1 MAHPGLASRLLRWFD
16 RHKRDLP
23 WRREP
28 RDPYHVWLSEVMLQQ
43 TQVATVIPY
52 FERWV
57 RRFPTLDA
65 LAAAPLDEVL
75 KLWEG
80 LGYYARAR
88 NFHAAAQIVVRDY
101 GGQLPRTVEGLMA
114 LPGVGRYTAGAI
126 ASLAFGAR
134 APVLD
139 GNVRRVLSRVFGLGR
154 PSEAELWALA
164 ESLLPQDRTGAF
176 NEALME
182 LGATICTP
190 RAPQCS
196 ACPLRTMCKAYASG
210 DPEAYPAKPAKR
222 ATPHYEVLTAVI
234 IDSAGR
240 VLLGR
245 RPRDGLLGG
254 LWEFVSSEL
263 RTPDANA
270 RKRSHTDPTDLTDP
284 SDLTDLIASRSG
296 LKVKAGNAEPLGAVK
311 HAFTHFKLTRR
322 VWLVRLPAPGR
333 TPPLTNGY
341 DRLIWAAPEEV
352 ERLALTRSDRRIWE
366 MYRARPPSLFD

>member
-1 MAHPGLASRLLRWFD
+1 MARSALASRLLRWFE
-16 RHKRDLP
+16 RNKRDLP

-52 FERWV
+52 FERWTQ
-57 RRFPTLDA
+57 RFPTLET

-88 NFHAAAQIVVRDY
+88 NLHAAARIIVHEHRGQI
-101 GGQLPRTVEGLMA
+101 PCTVESLMA

-126 ASLAFGAR
+126 ASLAFGVR

-139 GNVRRVLSRVFGLGR
+139 GNVRRVLSRVFGLSR
-154 PSEAELWALA
+154 PTEAELWALA
-164 ESLLPQDRTGAF
+164 ESLLPHSRAGAF

-190 RAPQCS
+190 RAPQCP
-196 ACPLRTMCKAYASG
+196 ACPLRTMCQAYAG
-210 DPEAYPAKPAKR
+210 GNPEAYPAKPTKR
-222 ATPHYEVLTAVI
+222 ATPHREVLTVVLV
-234 IDSAGR
+234 DGAGR
-240 VLLGR
+240 VLLGQ
-245 RPRDGLLGG
+245 RPRAGLLGG
-254 LWEFVSSEL
+254 LWEFISSEP
-263 RTPDANA
+263 TD
-270 RKRSHTDPTDLTDP
+270 STDPTDLNDP
-284 SDLTDLIASRSG
+284 TDLIVHRSG
-296 LKVKAGNAEPLGAVK
+296 LKVTPSKATQLGAVK

-322 VWLVRLPAPGR
+322 VWLVRLPVPGR
-333 TPPLTNGY
+333 TPPRANGY
-341 DRLIWAAPEEV
+341 DRLIWATPAEV

-366 MYRARPPSLFD
+366 MYRARPASLFD